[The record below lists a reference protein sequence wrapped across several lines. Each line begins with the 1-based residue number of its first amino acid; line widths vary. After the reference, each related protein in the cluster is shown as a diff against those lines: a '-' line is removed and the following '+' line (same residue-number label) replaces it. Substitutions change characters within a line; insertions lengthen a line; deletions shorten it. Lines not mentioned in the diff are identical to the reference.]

1 MLADQVLQR
10 TLGEHQA
17 ALERPPEIAQS
28 RPLASWVPKLP
39 KVGDGAPSDDPGAPS
54 GERMQRIFGWHV
66 DLAVVDVAQ
75 HRFEGLPAGYHLPNG
90 DVYLPILGHKGPEHG
105 LKVATDRGSRGL
117 ALNRYSQ
124 CLSPAQPCSRTPLT
138 WSGQP
143 GWPCGLAEG
152 AHPAAA

>member
-1 MLADQVLQR
+1 MLADQLLQR

-17 ALERPPEIAQS
+17 APESPPEISQL
-28 RPLASWVPKLP
+28 RLLANWVPNLP
-39 KVGDGAPSDDPGAPS
+39 KVGAGTPSDDPGAPS
-54 GERMQRIFGWHV
+54 GVRMQRILGWHV
-66 DLAVVDVAQ
+66 DLTVVDVAQ

-90 DVYLPILGHKGPEHG
+90 DVHLSILGHKGPEHG
-105 LKVATDRGSRGL
+105 LKVATDKGSRGL
-117 ALNRYSQ
+117 ALSRYSQ
-124 CLSPAQPCSRTPLT
+124 CLGPTQPCSHTTPT